1 MTFENPWTIWV
12 AIATVVYIGGTVAA
26 LFAVKE
32 ARTPQGA
39 TAWVMGLVAFPFI
52 AFPLYLIFGRRR
64 FEGYVNARRS
74 GDREIRHIGERVM
87 DEVNLFRAESQDIKD
102 FLVLERLAHL
112 PFTEHNSAQLFTTG
126 KDTFDAIFEAVESA
140 KSYILIQFFIYRN
153 DTLGTALAARLK
165 IKAMQGVKV
174 YFMFD
179 EIGSSHLPSSF
190 IDELTKAG
198 IEVHP
203 FNTASKLRNRLQINF
218 RNHRK
223 IVLVDGHMAFVGGYN
238 VGDEYLGKNPKLGPW
253 RDTHM
258 RLTGPSVLAV
268 QLSFLEDWHWAT
280 GETPKL
286 FWHANAASNNGM
298 NGLVLAMGP
307 ADYRETCALFFLHC
321 IQSAKHRI
329 WIASPYF
336 VPDQDVMSALKLA
349 ALRGVDVRILL
360 PSRADHLLVYM
371 TAFSY
376 IDEAEESGIQFYRYL
391 DGFMHQKTVLIDN
404 RAAAIGTANLD
415 NRSFRLN
422 FEMMFFFPDREFAEK
437 VGTMLHHDFMKSRR
451 ATSEELAAKPFLF
464 RLFVPVAKLFS
475 PIL

>member
-1 MTFENPWTIWV
+1 MTFEHPWTIWV
-12 AIATVVYIGGTVAA
+12 PLATIIYIGGAISA

-39 TAWVMGLVAFPFI
+39 VAWVMGLIAFPFI

-64 FEGYVNARRS
+64 FAGYIDARRS
-74 GDREIRHIGERVM
+74 EDRGIQHINQRVM
-87 DEVNLFRAESQDIKD
+87 DEVNAFRADTHDVND
-102 FLVLERLAHL
+102 FLILEKLAHL
-112 PFTEHNSAQLFTTG
+112 PFTEHNSVDLFTTG
-126 KDTFDAIFEAVESA
+126 HDTFDAIFDAIEEAQ
-140 KSYILIQFFIYRN
+140 SYILIQFFIYRN
-153 DTLGTALAARLK
+153 DTLGTAMAERLK
-165 IKAMQGVKV
+165 AKAAQGVKI

-179 EIGSSHLPSSF
+179 EIGSNKLPKSF
-190 IDELTKAG
+190 LHELMQAG
-198 IEVHP
+198 IEVYP

-223 IVLVDGHMAFVGGYN
+223 IVLVDGHTAFVGGYN
-238 VGDEYLGKNPKLGPW
+238 VGDEYLGKNPRLGFW

-258 RLTGPSVLAV
+258 RLTGPAVLAV
-268 QLSFLEDWHWAT
+268 QLSFVEDWHWAS
-280 GETPKL
+280 GETPAL
-286 FWHANAASNNGM
+286 MWHAKAASNNGM
-298 NGLVLAMGP
+298 NGIVLAMGP

-321 IQSAKHRI
+321 IQSAKRRL

-360 PSRADHLLVYM
+360 PGRADHLLVYM

-376 IDEAEESGIQFYRYL
+376 IDEAEESGIQFYRYTE
-391 DGFMHQKTVLIDN
+391 GFMHQKAVLIDN

-422 FEMMFFFPDREFAEK
+422 FEMMFFFPNREFAEK
-437 VGTMLHHDFMKSRR
+437 VQVMLHKDFMQSRR
-451 ATSEELAAKPFLF
+451 ATSKELAEKPFLF
-464 RLFVPVAKLFS
+464 RLFVPIAKLFS